1 MYYEILIL
9 ESKTESAIQ
18 PKPFPRDFCMFDII
32 ELQIDSNA
40 SSLLLTLIIASAFEF
55 E

>member
-1 MYYEILIL
+1 M
-9 ESKTESAIQ
+9 TESAIQ

-40 SSLLLTLIIASAFEF
+40 SLLSLALIIASTFKFE
-55 E
+55 